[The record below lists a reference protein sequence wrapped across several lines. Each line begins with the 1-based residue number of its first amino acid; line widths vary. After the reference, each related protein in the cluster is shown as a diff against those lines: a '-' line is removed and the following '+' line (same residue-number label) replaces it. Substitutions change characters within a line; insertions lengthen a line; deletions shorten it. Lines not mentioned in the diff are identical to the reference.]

1 VPTAVV
7 STAASRHQ
15 WSIPEAT
22 RLYAAADGRVVWASK
37 DWPFYCSTRDE
48 IVDDQEFLAIAHNT
62 DADEGKTQTFAT
74 VYKHVS
80 SIVAG
85 LSLGD
90 SVTAGQL
97 IGFSGSTGCSTE
109 PNLQFSVRPAGG
121 DETLDFVDRFR
132 VRVDPYGWSGELNY
146 GSDPSS
152 DVLERALNQYLW
164 LSGQEPSAPPLS

>member
-1 VPTAVV
+1 MPTAVV

-97 IGFSGSTGCSTE
+97 IGFPAAPDAAPNPTSSSASGPLAGTRPWTSSTASACESIRMAGRGSSTTGLILLLMCS
-109 PNLQFSVRPAGG
+109 
-121 DETLDFVDRFR
+121 
-132 VRVDPYGWSGELNY
+132 SG
-146 GSDPSS
+146 
-152 DVLERALNQYLW
+152 R
-164 LSGQEPSAPPLS
+164 